1 MKTIVGVIIA
11 FVRYLRRWD
20 CFLLPG
26 CNEHFAISYLVR
38 FDIKLVGW
46 HHRHNGQEF
55 EQTPGDSEGQGSLVC
70 CNSWG
75 HKELDTT

>member
-55 EQTPGDSEGQGSLVC
+55 R
-70 CNSWG
+70 
-75 HKELDTT
+75 